1 MEQATDAAGIE
12 EVEAWEIMAE
22 PQQTEPATHSVL
34 MQLREMILTG
44 KIAPD
49 TKLRAEALASLLNVS
64 RTPIRSALAVLSAEG
79 VVNYSV
85 NRGYMVRAVTVRD
98 VFDSIDVRASLEGI
112 AARTTVDRG
121 WEPDALDRLAGLVEQ
136 GRAILD
142 RGEWSEAIEHDWYQ
156 LNWLFHRSIMR
167 ASQNDVLRNAT
178 RMTLIYPVLGDAARL
193 CPAIAASVPPRH
205 RQVPPTP
212 PAHVLESQAEHEEL
226 LAAFRREDADAAQRV
241 MTRHVLA
248 TRHRLHAIIMPR

>member
-1 MEQATDAAGIE
+1 MEQATDATGMEETEVDGILT
-12 EVEAWEIMAE
+12 E

-98 VFDSIDVRASLEGI
+98 VFDSIEVRASLEGI

-121 WEPDALDRLAGLVEQ
+121 WEPEALDWLSGLVRQ

-142 RGEWSEAIEHDWYQ
+142 RGEWSEQIEHDWYQ
-156 LNWLFHRSIMR
+156 LNWQFHRAIMR
-167 ASQNDVLRNAT
+167 ACRNEVLRNAT

-193 CPAIAASVPPRH
+193 CPAIAACVAPRH
-205 RQVPPTP
+205 RQVPAAP
-212 PAHVLESQAEHEEL
+212 PVHVLESQAEHEEL

-241 MTRHVLA
+241 MARHVLA
-248 TRHRLHAIIMPR
+248 TRHRLHAIVMPR